1 MDAYWYDVI
10 GWSLFL
16 VGITLPAAFLGV
28 WVVLSTRTND
38 WRDRRRRPPALS
50 HADRVT
56 PRRT

>member
-16 VGITLPAAFLGV
+16 VGISLPVGFLGV

-38 WRDRRRRPPALS
+38 WRDRRPPTLS
-50 HADRVT
+50 PADHVT